1 MLKGQAAIDAEDG
14 YVQLFE
20 YMNMEL
26 LGPRIAEQKTAG
38 VMVKT
43 AIGVVDQAVRRI
55 PIRASY
61 STE

>member
-1 MLKGQAAIDAEDG
+1 MLKGQAAIAAEDG

-20 YMNMEL
+20 YMAMEL
-26 LGPRIAEQKTAG
+26 LGPRIAEQKTDSAG

-55 PIRASY
+55 
-61 STE
+61 